1 MKHQSQ
7 HAHHKK
13 RHRVFGFI
21 SNVKAKT
28 YEKASKKKHRNK
40 TPVFMQNYQRKDY
53 AYTTWF
59 FLQRCKTH
67 DFNKNPYLNALRLA
81 KHQREAIR
89 RDRREV
95 LSVLVPTLI
104 SYCDFSPTSP
114 YLFEVRANVEHI
126 AKMCNQAYQS
136 WDDKNLKSRVR
147 YDTVR
152 GALEMLENA
161 ELITVLREYDKQGRK
176 HKAMRIWLNVEFFLM
191 FGITEP
197 QLRKILVDFHKY
209 QFVNN
214 RDNKNFEHYQKH
226 LDKLEH
232 KGVADIKNNHSLRNL
247 LIKRRRDFLG
257 EHIIKFISQR
267 KPADY
272 LAFNIETDIFKPCFR
287 SFADCNSPEE
297 VRKLQMRLF
306 KKEEQRRRARLKAAN
321 DIAYRKA
328 QMLAYL

>member
-7 HAHHKK
+7 KSIRKK
-13 RHRVFGFI
+13 RNRTFGF
-21 SNVKAKT
+21 SSTVRAKM
-28 YEKASKKKHRNK
+28 YEKAHKKKHRNK
-40 TPVFMQNYQRKDY
+40 APFFMQNYQHKDY

-59 FLQRCKTH
+59 FLQRCETH
-67 DFNKNPYLNALRLA
+67 NFNKNPYLNALRLA
-81 KHQREAIR
+81 KYERETIR
-89 RDRREV
+89 RERREI

-126 AKMCNQAYQS
+126 AKMCNQTYES
-136 WDDKNLKSRVR
+136 WDQKKLVGRTR
-147 YDTVR
+147 YDTIR

-161 ELITVLREYDKQGRK
+161 ELITVLREYDKLGRK

-214 RDNKNFEHYQKH
+214 KSNQNFEHYQKH

-247 LIKRRRDFLG
+247 LIKRRKDLLG
-257 EHIIKFISQR
+257 ARIIEFISQR
-267 KPADY
+267 KPSDY
-272 LAFNIETDIFKPCFR
+272 MAFNIDNDIFKPCFR

-297 VRKLQMRLF
+297 VHKLKMRLLA
-306 KKEEQRRRARLKAAN
+306 KEQLRQRARQKAAN

-328 QMLAYL
+328 QIASYF